1 MLAKR
6 LEGLHGRL
14 VSSVTFLIE
23 VGARSLIFE
32 QFVLHRQQVHVFD
45 RLLVKLLMLNYL
57 AFRSHRKVFF
67 KF

>member
-1 MLAKR
+1 MLAEW

-14 VSSVTFLIE
+14 VSRVTFLIE
-23 VGARSLIFE
+23 VGARSLIFD
-32 QFVLHRQQVHVFD
+32 QFVLHSQQVHMFD

-57 AFRSHRKVFF
+57 AFRPNRKVFF